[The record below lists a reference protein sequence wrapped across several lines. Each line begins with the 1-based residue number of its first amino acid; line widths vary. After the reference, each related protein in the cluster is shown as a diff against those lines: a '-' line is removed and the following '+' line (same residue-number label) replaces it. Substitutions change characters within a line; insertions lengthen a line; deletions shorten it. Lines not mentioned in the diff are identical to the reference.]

1 MTTSTARQ
9 ERRRAILDAARA
21 LATEHGADG
30 FTVDQVAA
38 LAGVSRRTVFNH
50 VAGIDQL
57 LVAVCEQILA
67 EVTAE
72 LLDAVDRDTVDLPDG
87 EAGSRAALAA
97 VCDAARGVDLPTA
110 IATIGRVLGGPG
122 EEDERTDA
130 ISRTALEHVGARL
143 RERLHDRAP
152 ALDPFDL
159 DLTLVL
165 LTNGLAAIAGLWLCD
180 HPDLTPDVP
189 AGARADWDRLLD
201 RLLVRLERGHSG

>member
-1 MTTSTARQ
+1 MTPTSPRD
-9 ERRRAILDAARA
+9 ERRRAILDATRT

-72 LLDAVDRDTVDLPDG
+72 LLEAVDRETVDLPPGD
-87 EAGSRAALAA
+87 AGSRAALTA
-97 VCDAARGVDLPTA
+97 VCEAARGVDLPTA
-110 IATIGRVLGGPG
+110 IATISRVLGGPG
-122 EEDERTDA
+122 AADERTDA
-130 ISRTALEHVGARL
+130 ISRTALEHVGERL
-143 RERLHDRAP
+143 SERLHDRAP

-165 LTNGLAAIAGLWLCD
+165 LTNGIAALAARWVCD
-180 HPDLTPDVP
+180 HPDLAPDVSP
-189 AGARADWDRLLD
+189 GARADWVRLLERLLD
-201 RLLVRLERGHSG
+201 RLLHGLAG